1 MESFGIAR
9 TSDAPAP
16 TLSEVMAEGRA
27 PAVKTAPALDERRA
41 VACPGCGT
49 SYGVPP
55 GLLPPWGGRIR
66 CPRCTHVFAAGV
78 LAEAEEVVY
87 SLRDR
92 DPEGWQR
99 ACDDRTLWG
108 SWGEALLEGYRRIRE
123 SYGPDLASRA
133 YRRALEIAAPG
144 VPWLAPPT
152 QPSPLEP
159 ISDSGIETL
168 FERRRAL

>member
-1 MESFGIAR
+1 
-9 TSDAPAP
+9 
-16 TLSEVMAEGRA
+16 MA
-27 PAVKTAPALDERRA
+27 DEREQANGTPPAIDETRGIS
-41 VACPGCGT
+41 CPGCAT

-66 CPRCTHVFAAGV
+66 CPRCSHVFTAGV
-78 LAEAEEVVY
+78 LAEAEEVIH

-99 ACDDRTLWG
+99 ACEDRTLWG
-108 SWGEALLEGYRRIRE
+108 SWGEALLEGYRKLRE
-123 SYGPDLASRA
+123 RYGPDLASRA
-133 YRRALEIAAPG
+133 YRRALENMAPR

-152 QPSPLEP
+152 PPSPLEP
-159 ISDSGIETL
+159 MADSGIETM